1 MSAAEPQ
8 HWTQV
13 PHAPAPGSHVCALA
27 ALPDG
32 VATMQTLGVATMP
45 FHLLLLRSGEV
56 VYGYVNRCAHFGVP
70 LAGRQEQLIFKPHE
84 SVSCNVH
91 YARYRW
97 QDGVCVAGECAG
109 AALLPVPL
117 RVQDGMVSVG

>member
-1 MSAAEPQ
+1 MSPTEPQ

-13 PHAPAPGSHVCALA
+13 PHAPSPGAPVCALA
-27 ALPDG
+27 DLVDG
-32 VATMQTLGVATMP
+32 VATMRTLGVAAMP

-70 LAGRQEQLIFKPHE
+70 LAKQQEQLIFKPHE

-97 QDGVCVAGECAG
+97 QDGVCVAGECTG
-109 AALLPVPL
+109 AALLAVPL
-117 RVQDGMVSVG
+117 CVQDGVVLVG